1 MSRIANGERSRQSDA
16 RSAASLNKLRQLKTT
31 EKAQGGGECNLRTL
45 SRECDCLAKIGTK
58 EAFTLLLEKKG
69 QHAPT
74 QTDNQ
79 RQKYMKKTHLLLRIF
94 AVISRYGS
102 HLMIVMI
109 FVTQNN
115 F

>member
-1 MSRIANGERSRQSDA
+1 MYGKN
-16 RSAASLNKLRQLKTT
+16 
-31 EKAQGGGECNLRTL
+31 CNLRTL
-45 SRECDCLAKIGTK
+45 SHEYDCLAKIGTK
-58 EAFTLLLEKKG
+58 EAFTLLLGNYVKG

-79 RQKYMKKTHLLLRIF
+79 REKYMQKTQILLQIL
-94 AVISRYGS
+94 AVISRYTS

-109 FVTQNN
+109 FLTQNN